1 MNTLKTNKYKVH
13 SSEMSIISTH
23 NEISFMGIV
32 SLNVT
37 SSLLQ
42 MHYFSFFMHDVIPL
56 FKQTIVNILWNH

>member
-13 SSEMSIISTH
+13 SSEMNIISTH

-42 MHYFSFFMHDVIPL
+42 AHYFSFFMHDVIPL
-56 FKQTIVNILWNH
+56 FKQTMVNILWNN